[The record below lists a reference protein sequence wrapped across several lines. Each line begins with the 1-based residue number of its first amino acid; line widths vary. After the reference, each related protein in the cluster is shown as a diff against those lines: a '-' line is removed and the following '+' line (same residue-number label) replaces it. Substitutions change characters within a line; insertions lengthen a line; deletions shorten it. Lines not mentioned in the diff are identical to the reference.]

1 MIPIFRDGKAIGMM
15 SSNFLVEFIG
25 DVITTQEFNT
35 IFGNCSAKWLDLKL
49 SNLTDDVY
57 VKKAQITEWHI

>member
-1 MIPIFRDGKAIGMM
+1 MIPIIRDGKPIGMV

-25 DVITTQEFNT
+25 DVVTTQEFNN

-57 VKKAQITEWHI
+57 VRKAQITEWFL